1 MDALLKLA
9 EFAVL
14 QRVIGPYA
22 PFNTLGKVKLF
33 LALFIIIFTL
43 TGLTFSLVGYYFWLN
58 AILAQPQA
66 LMIFGA
72 SLMVL
77 SVLMICGYMY
87 AQIIK
92 ERKKAQ
98 MRNKVKDEI
107 TEALLLIDQK
117 FQEHNPVQSHPAA
130 SIITSALCGYALGE
144 KAVRR

>member
-1 MDALLKLA
+1 
-9 EFAVL
+9 
-14 QRVIGPYA
+14 
-22 PFNTLGKVKLF
+22 
-33 LALFIIIFTL
+33 
-43 TGLTFSLVGYYFWLN
+43 
-58 AILAQPQA
+58 
-66 LMIFGA
+66 
-72 SLMVL
+72 
-77 SVLMICGYMY
+77 MICGYIY

-92 ERKKAQ
+92 EKKKAQ